1 MPYRAITVHDVIV
14 LSFPPNDEV
23 FGRPA
28 RTIVRERPDAAPA
41 DLEAALR
48 ESYLRAVV
56 RARDAV
62 VNFGAERVWYA
73 YRDGRYSPFVR
84 TRWWEDPAAATVI
97 IEDGRYLDANDAA
110 LTLMGVDLEGLRSAQ
125 PGDFTTPGY
134 RAIVPWLLKLLEDA
148 GELHSVSMLLPRGAG
163 TPTPVEFH
171 VRRDQASTGRI
182 PSCFRVV
189 PADAVEPPQ

>member
-23 FGRPA
+23 FGTLA
-28 RTIVRERPDAAPA
+28 RTIVGERPDVTPG

-48 ESYLRAVV
+48 ESYPRAVV
-56 RARDAV
+56 RPRDEV

-84 TRWWEDPAAATVI
+84 TRWWEDPAAATVS
-97 IEDGRYLDANDAA
+97 IEDGRYVDANDAA
-110 LTLMGVDLEGLRSAQ
+110 LALMGVDLEGLRAAQ

-134 RAIVPWLLKLLEDA
+134 RAIVPWLLKLLEDT
-148 GELHSVSMLLPRGAG
+148 GELHSVSMLLPRGADA
-163 TPTPVEFH
+163 PIPVEFH
-171 VRRDQASTGRI
+171 MQRDPASPGRI
-182 PSCFRVV
+182 RSCFRVV
-189 PADAVEPPQ
+189 PADAVEP